1 MLPMLNLVK
10 TLVLF
15 CALGLSTQAL
25 AAEKFWT
32 VLPLGTSGGLA
43 EGNMSCYL
51 IAPKGSDKFIALD
64 GGTVREGFYAAK
76 KSGAF
81 NKLALTDK
89 KAALENPLSLIHAY
103 LISHAHLDHI
113 AGMIINSP
121 EDTKKPILAQTNVIN
136 DLKDYIFNWRIFA
149 NFADQGTAP
158 LLNKYE
164 YWDMSHGREL
174 PIPDTKMSVRIFPL
188 SHVEHGASTAFLIHS
203 DNHYALYL
211 GDTGDD
217 KPENSELL
225 KQLWIEV
232 APLIKSK
239 KLDGIFIESSYL
251 NGRPDKLLFGH
262 MTPSWLLHSLHE
274 LATITNP
281 KDPKQS
287 LKDLTIVVTHIKPDA
302 SLDGMKIVKEMKSQ
316 INALNDLGVKFVIP
330 EQGNILEF

>member
-1 MLPMLNLVK
+1 MSNRVTALALA
-10 TLVLF
+10 
-15 CALGLSTQAL
+15 CALGLSTQVL
-25 AAEKFWT
+25 AVERFWT

-51 IAPKGSDKFIALD
+51 IAPKGSDQFIALD

-76 KSGAF
+76 ESGAF

-89 KAALENPLSLIHAY
+89 KSALENPLSLIQAY
-103 LISHAHLDHI
+103 LISHTHLDHI

-174 PIPDTKMSVRIFPL
+174 AIPNTKMAVRIFPL
-188 SHVEHGASTAFLIHS
+188 SHVEHNASTAFLIRS

-217 KPENSELL
+217 KIENSDLL
-225 KQLWIEV
+225 QQLWVAI
-232 APLIKSK
+232 APLIKNK
-239 KLDGIFIESSYL
+239 QLDGIFIESSYL
-251 NGRPDKLLFGH
+251 NNRPDKLLFGH

-274 LATITNP
+274 LAKIV
-281 KDPKQS
+281 DPKNTKHA
-287 LKDLTIVVTHIKPDA
+287 LKYLTVVVTHIKPNA
-302 SLDGMKIVKEMKSQ
+302 SLDGINMVKEMKTELKL
-316 INALNDLGVKFVIP
+316 LNDLGIKFVIP